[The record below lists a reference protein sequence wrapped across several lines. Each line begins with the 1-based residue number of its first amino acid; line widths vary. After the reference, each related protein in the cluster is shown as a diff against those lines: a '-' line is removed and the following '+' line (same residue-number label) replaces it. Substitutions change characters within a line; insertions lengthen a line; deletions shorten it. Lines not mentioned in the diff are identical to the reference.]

1 MPRFAWYVCISH
13 KKLVM
18 ARIYQLRSLVTAL
31 HVLKCLKQSIVDIVH
46 MLVNAVSTYEYTGV
60 ATDITDADD
69 KEKC

>member
-1 MPRFAWYVCISH
+1 MVRISH

-18 ARIYQLRSLVTAL
+18 ARMYMLRSAL

-60 ATDITDADD
+60 ATDITNADD